1 MEPIGFLA
9 ASCVFLTFCMQSMV
23 ALRSIGIFSN
33 ILFITYSYGSH
44 LAPILI
50 LHSLLLP
57 INCYSLMRLLAGRQF
72 AATVRQNLR
81 SLRLLIFAEGHLPAK
96 GN

>member
-9 ASCVFLTFCMQSMV
+9 ASCVFVTFCMQSMV

-72 AATVRQNLR
+72 AVSARQNLR
-81 SLRLLIFAEGHLPAK
+81 SLRS
-96 GN
+96 

>member
-1 MEPIGFLA
+1 MEPIGFIA

-50 LHSLLLP
+50 LHCLLLP
-57 INCYSLMRLLAGRQF
+57 INCYSLMRLLTGQQF
-72 AATVRQNLR
+72 AVGIRQNLR
-81 SLRLLIFAEGHLPAK
+81 SLRS
-96 GN
+96 